1 MSLGKDGENTKGR
14 EGKTEGEGAGTVG
27 KQGKL
32 ETLLCL
38 QLLTFYPHC
47 CLLEAFW
54 EYLITFISLPGTYYL
69 NPSPPTGLFLMS
81 YYFSNEFMCLNLIFS
96 PEPWTFLSQLLPF
109 FFGINITCSI
119 VLGRQWVFNDTY
131 WVKLLLVLI
140 K

>member
-47 CLLEAFW
+47 CLLE
-54 EYLITFISLPGTYYL
+54 E
-69 NPSPPTGLFLMS
+69 LFLLEEFGH
-81 YYFSNEFMCLNLIFS
+81 FSVVNCNKIVRNDVACKG
-96 PEPWTFLSQLLPF
+96 EP
-109 FFGINITCSI
+109 
-119 VLGRQWVFNDTY
+119 
-131 WVKLLLVLI
+131 
-140 K
+140 